1 MTREKKITSYAQL
14 LDSLMHKVAI
24 AFILMIIIR
33 GIGLSEFFISPDLY
47 GNLYYLKFALKIGL
61 FLLILPVFINFLRL
75 KFGGQCDI
83 REEDSYISET
93 FKRACVMSFALSIL
107 FLQLVKKTAA
117 HYTTDLPTPVYIGAI
132 EIFSLSV
139 FCITYFYLIYS
150 ESREDQ
156 GDDFTGEQD
165 Q

>member
-47 GNLYYLKFALKIGL
+47 GNLYYLKIALKIGL

-75 KFGGQCDI
+75 KFRGQCNI

-117 HYTTDLPTPVYIGAI
+117 HYTKDLPTPVYIGAL

-156 GDDFTGEQD
+156 EDDFTGEQD